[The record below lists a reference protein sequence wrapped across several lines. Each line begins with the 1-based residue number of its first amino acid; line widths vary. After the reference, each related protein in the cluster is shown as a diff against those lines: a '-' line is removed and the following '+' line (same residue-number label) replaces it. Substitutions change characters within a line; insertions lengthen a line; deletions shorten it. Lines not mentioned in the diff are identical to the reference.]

1 MLRKTAD
8 SSSAKEQQI
17 QNDRGRLLYALRAD
31 IWLHSFVHLPLTL
44 NPTSTLVA
52 RYGAVGRDKMSIF
65 NAGVTYLKNSDE

>member
-1 MLRKTAD
+1 MEQKPACD
-8 SSSAKEQQI
+8 SEVGI
-17 QNDRGRLLYALRAD
+17 YRERRELLPSKL
-31 IWLHSFVHLPLTL
+31 FL